1 MDSKLRV
8 SSKKVLVL
16 SYEYDS
22 IVKENLK
29 NLDNF
34 SNVLKDKIGIDKK
47 VAIVSDEE
55 WEKEKT
61 KYIEKMKN
69 NDKYTYVDEPEL
81 VYNSIDTSSDT
92 IDDDS
97 IGVFGDIVEIEQLR
111 GEFYYEY
118 ASYVKTSSKYA
129 KRDVKS

>member
-34 SNVLKDKIGIDKK
+34 SNVLKDKVGIDKK
-47 VAIVSDEE
+47 VAIVSDEV

-97 IGVFGDIVEIEQLR
+97 IGVFGDIVEIE
-111 GEFYYEY
+111 
-118 ASYVKTSSKYA
+118 
-129 KRDVKS
+129 